1 MVATFL
7 VFIFVFAQSRFGKA
21 VSVDD
26 KVVKLAQLTV
36 KCEEKVRNACRILF
50 CFNLSVFN
58 FIFVY

>member
-26 KVVKLAQLTV
+26 KVVKQLAQLTV
-36 KCEEKVRNACRILF
+36 KCEEKVRNTLP
-50 CFNLSVFN
+50 N
-58 FIFVY
+58 FILL

>member
-36 KCEEKVRNACRILF
+36 KCEEKVKNALP
-50 CFNLSVFN
+50 N
-58 FIFVY
+58 FILL